1 MRYKLRLLCVGL
13 ILSCLVSSAAATASK
28 YRWRKAPITISVSTS
43 VTSNV
48 ANIAA
53 NADVIGA
60 IDRSI
65 SSWQQIAAISL
76 RRVSS
81 TEQNAS
87 PAGNQGDGINLLTIA
102 ATPENIALFP
112 KGLEDATARTR
123 VFYDARGFITEADV
137 VLNPYLQFS
146 TDGTSGTFDLE
157 STLTH
162 EIGHLLGLSHSPVIG
177 ATMNENYGRN
187 GVYNLSAF
195 SARTLSSDDIAS
207 VRSLYGPSEASE
219 DCCGRITGKL
229 LFNSGKPAVN
239 FTVWAEDAADGHVV
253 AAVTSAPDGS
263 FKMGGLPVGKLRV
276 LTQNNDPNSPS
287 PAADLGKVNVSGK
300 EPVSLTKKIERSAID
315 SYIDYL
321 GFNGQIAEIAVQVN
335 SGSSYMLL
343 AGSPNLGENWDIEP
357 SSNFLLITPAT
368 FAGNFADHIKAVG
381 FEVSIA
387 SSAPDGEYS
396 ISLRTSS
403 GDRRFLIGGITVEK
417 FPNLWSTAVFK

>member
-321 GFNGQIAEIAVQVN
+321 GFNGQIAEIAVPVN